1 MSEETSKLYISAD
14 KSPSNAPLQKAAKQ
28 RSTVSGKRLVNLW
41 LPAKPRD
48 MLFYGWYFHCH
59 PIPDGHP
66 ALDAGSKSK
75 TLCSSEALL
84 IRAHPFHPC
93 AQFSF
98 FCQFP
103 RSPAY
108 TGYMYPS
115 IRTIPSHSQ
124 PFQSTAHPFQKL
136 SAPLFLRFFFVPSS
150 FRGTFERTNN
160 EQNTT
165 EMHSKQVSKDTP
177 PHPQPHPSKAT
188 QIVLFRE
195 ILKSNL

>member
-1 MSEETSKLYISAD
+1 MSEETSKLYIPTD
-14 KSPSNAPLQKAAKQ
+14 KSPSNAPLQKATKQ

-41 LPAKPRD
+41 LPTKPRD
-48 MLFYGWYFHCH
+48 TLFYGWYFHCH

-98 FCQFP
+98 LVNFHDHP
-103 RSPAY
+103 RTRDTCIQVYAQSLHIVNL
-108 TGYMYPS
+108 S
-115 IRTIPSHSQ
+115 NQQ
-124 PFQSTAHPFQKL
+124 PHPFQKL
-136 SAPLFLRFFFVPSS
+136 SAPLFLHSFFVPSS

-165 EMHSKQVSKDTP
+165 EMHSKQVSKDTLHH
-177 PHPQPHPSKAT
+177 PHPHPSQTT
-188 QIVLFRE
+188 QIVLFSE
-195 ILKSNL
+195 IPKSNL